1 MTQLHYFLIIPLF
14 ILSLHSVQG
23 QSTVSDPRSPSF
35 WTKPEQIGGWIGF
48 GSAMQSKSLITD
60 ACNCSFEGGRGLTF
74 SLGLSYENELTS
86 KVVWGAGLD
95 YRYIGMDARYQETE
109 QMTIEKTAA
118 GTKANIMVPFRH
130 NAEITTS
137 YIGITPYIKYFVGT
151 RFFGRVGINA
161 GMLITPTLTHTKQ
174 LLIRSTVLSSGETVI
189 ISLDPSTDPR
199 IVSEELAIIQDGPLA
214 QANSIYIGLQSGLG
228 AEFRV
233 GNRAII
239 GPTVLYTIPFT
250 GMSSYPNSNFTIANL
265 QVLAELRIALD

>member
-1 MTQLHYFLIIPLF
+1 MNLLHHFLIIPLI
-14 ILSLHSVQG
+14 ILGFHSVHA
-23 QSTVSDPRSPSF
+23 QSIVSDPRNPTF
-35 WTKPEQIGGWIGF
+35 WSKPEQIGGWIGF
-48 GSAMQSKSLITD
+48 GSAMQNNSLITD

-86 KVVWGAGLD
+86 KMVWGAGLD

-118 GTKANIMVPFRH
+118 GTKASIMVPFRH
-130 NAEITTS
+130 NAELKSS

-161 GMLITPTLTHTKQ
+161 GMLISPTLTHTKQ
-174 LLIRSTVLSSGETVI
+174 LLIRSAVLSSGETVI

-214 QANSIYIGLQSGLG
+214 QANSLYIGLQSGLG

-233 GNRAII
+233 GKRAII

>member
-14 ILSLHSVQG
+14 ILGFHSVQG
-23 QSTVSDPRSPSF
+23 QS
-35 WTKPEQIGGWIGF
+35 IGGWIGF
-48 GSAMQSKSLITD
+48 GSAMQNKSLITD

>member
-1 MTQLHYFLIIPLF
+1 MNQLHCFLIIPLF
-14 ILSLHSVQG
+14 ILSFHSVQG
-23 QSTVSDPRSPSF
+23 QSTVSDPRNPSF

-48 GSAMQSKSLITD
+48 GSAMQNKSLITD

-239 GPTVLYTIPFT
+239 GPTILYTIPFT

-265 QVLAELRIALD
+265 QVLAELRIALN

>member
-1 MTQLHYFLIIPLF
+1 MNLLHHFLIIPLI
-14 ILSLHSVQG
+14 ILGFHSVQA
-23 QSTVSDPRSPSF
+23 QSIVSDPRNPTF
-35 WTKPEQIGGWIGF
+35 WSKPEQIGGWIGF
-48 GSAMQSKSLITD
+48 GSAMQNNSLITD

-86 KVVWGAGLD
+86 KMVWGAGLD

-118 GTKANIMVPFRH
+118 GTKASIMVPFRH
-130 NAEITTS
+130 NAELKSS

-151 RFFGRVGINA
+151 RFFVRVGINA
-161 GMLITPTLTHTKQ
+161 GMLISPTLTHTKQ
-174 LLIRSTVLSSGETVI
+174 LLIRSAVLSSGETVI

-214 QANSIYIGLQSGLG
+214 QANSFYIGLQSGLG

-233 GNRAII
+233 GKRAII

>member
-1 MTQLHYFLIIPLF
+1 MNQLHRFLIIPLI
-14 ILSLHSVQG
+14 ILCFHSVQA
-23 QSTVSDPRSPSF
+23 QSIVSDPRNPTF
-35 WTKPEQIGGWIGF
+35 WSKPEQIGGWIGF
-48 GSAMQSKSLITD
+48 GSAMQNNSLITD

-86 KVVWGAGLD
+86 KIVWGAGLD

-118 GTKANIMVPFRH
+118 GTKASIMVPFRH
-130 NAEITTS
+130 NAELKSS
-137 YIGITPYIKYFVGT
+137 YIGITPYIKYFVGS

-161 GMLITPTLTHTKQ
+161 GMLISPTLTHTKQ
-174 LLIRSTVLSSGETVI
+174 LLIRSAELSSGETVI

-214 QANSIYIGLQSGLG
+214 QANSFYFGLQSGLG

-233 GNRAII
+233 GKRAII

>member
-1 MTQLHYFLIIPLF
+1 MNQLHRFLIIPLI
-14 ILSLHSVQG
+14 ILGFHSIQA
-23 QSTVSDPRSPSF
+23 QTIVSDPRNPTF
-35 WTKPEQIGGWIGF
+35 WSKPEQIGGWIGF
-48 GSAMQSKSLITD
+48 GSAMQSNSLITD

-86 KVVWGAGLD
+86 KMVWGAGLD

-118 GTKANIMVPFRH
+118 GAKATIMVPFRH
-130 NAEITTS
+130 NAELNTS

-161 GMLITPTLTHTKQ
+161 GMLISPTLTHTKQ
-174 LLIRSTVLSSGETVI
+174 LLIRSAVLSSGETVI

-199 IVSEELAIIQDGPLA
+199 IVSEELAIIQGGPLA
-214 QANSIYIGLQSGLG
+214 QANSFYIGLQSGLG

-233 GNRAII
+233 GKRAII

-250 GMSSYPNSNFTIANL
+250 GMTSYPNSNFTIANL

>member
-1 MTQLHYFLIIPLF
+1 MNLLHLFLIIPLI
-14 ILSLHSVQG
+14 ILGFHSVHA
-23 QSTVSDPRSPSF
+23 QSIVSDPRNPTF
-35 WTKPEQIGGWIGF
+35 WSKPEQIGGWIGF
-48 GSAMQSKSLITD
+48 GSAMQNNSLITD

-86 KVVWGAGLD
+86 KMVWGAGLD

-118 GTKANIMVPFRH
+118 GTKASIMVPFRH
-130 NAEITTS
+130 NAELKSS

-161 GMLITPTLTHTKQ
+161 GMLISPTLTHTKQ
-174 LLIRSTVLSSGETVI
+174 LLIRSAVLSSGETVI

-214 QANSIYIGLQSGLG
+214 QANSFYIGLQSGLG

-233 GNRAII
+233 GKRAII

>member
-1 MTQLHYFLIIPLF
+1 MNLLHHFLIIPLI
-14 ILSLHSVQG
+14 ILGFHSVHA
-23 QSTVSDPRSPSF
+23 QSIVSDPRNPTF
-35 WTKPEQIGGWIGF
+35 WSKPEQIGGWIGF
-48 GSAMQSKSLITD
+48 GSAMQNNSLITD

-86 KVVWGAGLD
+86 KMVWGAGLD

-118 GTKANIMVPFRH
+118 GTKASIMVPFRH
-130 NAEITTS
+130 NAELKSS

-161 GMLITPTLTHTKQ
+161 GMLISPTLTHTKQ
-174 LLIRSTVLSSGETVI
+174 LLIRSAVLSSGETVI

-214 QANSIYIGLQSGLG
+214 QANSFYIGLQSGLG

-233 GNRAII
+233 GKRAII